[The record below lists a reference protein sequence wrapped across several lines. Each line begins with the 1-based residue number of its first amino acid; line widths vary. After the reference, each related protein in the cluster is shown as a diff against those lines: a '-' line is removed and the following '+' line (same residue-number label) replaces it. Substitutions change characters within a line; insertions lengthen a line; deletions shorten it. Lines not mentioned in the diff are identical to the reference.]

1 MVIPPQSEQMDSESA
16 DMLAALRRQIQ
27 PHLMMAALTTPPRIP
42 GSHGPPAAQLNY
54 SLPLP
59 SYMMHVS
66 VTRSSLISLM
76 LSELIVTSSSSLHH
90 VKSEAQEQQQRLSV
104 KTEETEDGDEENV
117 SDVPL
122 NLVATSLAE
131 DTH

>member
-1 MVIPPQSEQMDSESA
+1 MK
-16 DMLAALRRQIQ
+16 
-27 PHLMMAALTTPPRIP
+27 T
-42 GSHGPPAAQLNY
+42 
-54 SLPLP
+54 
-59 SYMMHVS
+59 
-66 VTRSSLISLM
+66 
-76 LSELIVTSSSSLHH
+76 
-90 VKSEAQEQQQRLSV
+90 EAQEQQQQRLSV